1 MSIVIV
7 RVLAALRRMVLAQK
21 ELVEKLAE
29 LEERVGVHDEE
40 IASIVQAIRHL
51 TAPLG
56 PELGRKIG
64 FHSGNRV

>member
-1 MSIVIV
+1 
-7 RVLAALRRMVLAQK
+7 
-21 ELVEKLAE
+21 LVEKLAE